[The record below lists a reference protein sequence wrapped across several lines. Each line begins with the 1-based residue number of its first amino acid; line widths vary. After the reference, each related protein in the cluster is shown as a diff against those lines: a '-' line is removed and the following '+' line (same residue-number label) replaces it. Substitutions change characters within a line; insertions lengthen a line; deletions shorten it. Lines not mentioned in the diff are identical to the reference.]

1 MAYAGFTQSMS
12 ILLPIL
18 YWRRNGS
25 FAEAGKVLRGQLI
38 VAGTRQKPGSTSS
51 GLPNTLP
58 YTAALGLGGLAGAL
72 NGGGLLGGGAAGEIG
87 GGAAGALG
95 SGSTAGNLVTYA

>member
-72 NGGGLLGGGAAGEIG
+72 NGGGLLGGGLGEVG
-87 GGAAGALG
+87 GGAAGAIG
-95 SGSTAGNLVTYA
+95 GGASTAGNLVTLA

>member
-58 YTAALGLGGLAGAL
+58 YTAALGLAGAL
-72 NGGGLLGGGAAGEIG
+72 NGGGLLGGGLGEV
-87 GGAAGALG
+87 GGA
-95 SGSTAGNLVTYA
+95 STAGNLVTLA